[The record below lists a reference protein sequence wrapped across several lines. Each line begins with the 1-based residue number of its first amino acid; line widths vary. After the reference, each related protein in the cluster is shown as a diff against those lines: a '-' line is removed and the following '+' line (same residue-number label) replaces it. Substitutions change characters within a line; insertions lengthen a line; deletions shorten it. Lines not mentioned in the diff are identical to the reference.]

1 MQKIASRQIGKLAD
15 HQADTYLIRELVL
28 HDNRQAAKQLCNL
41 ITADQI
47 TQTDIG
53 GRLTS

>member
-1 MQKIASRQIGKLAD
+1 MQKIASRQIDKPAD
-15 HQADTYLIRELVL
+15 HQADTHLIRKLVL
-28 HDNRQAAKQLCNL
+28 HDSRQAAKQLCNL

>member
-1 MQKIASRQIGKLAD
+1 MQKIASRQIGKPAD

-28 HDNRQAAKQLCNL
+28 HDSRQAAKQLFNL

-47 TQTDIG
+47 TQTDID